1 MELAPAVHPDKATCL
16 GVCSVEAPAKH
27 ACAAA
32 GGGAGVDLGQCSS
45 AGCMTGLRGRGAGA
59 GLVRLQA
66 TPKPVVR
73 EIWHTGCPTTI
84 YALRQGAR
92 ANGWP
97 MNTATCRCDWHCH
110 SPPFRAPVVLA
121 GYRHC
126 GLGLPLGNADAGP
139 ARVYMRPWH
148 MMRLSAPWPWPQCA
162 ATCIATAGRPEG
174 LASGAARTPGPTP
187 PGKPPTPAQPNPR
200 PGPGPAARALLGCGV
215 GPKCT
220 GAANSDAP

>member
-97 MNTATCRCDWHCH
+97 MNTATCRCAWHCH

-126 GLGLPLGNADAGP
+126 SLGLPLGNADAGP
-139 ARVYMRPWH
+139 ARVRMRQWC
-148 MMRLSAPWPWPQCA
+148 MMRISAPWPWPQCA
-162 ATCIATAGRPEG
+162 ATRIAGG
-174 LASGAARTPGPTP
+174 GPRIRRSSHS
-187 PGKPPTPAQPNPR
+187 R
-200 PGPGPAARALLGCGV
+200 PGPAGQATHPRPAEPKGRARPGGP
-215 GPKCT
+215 
-220 GAANSDAP
+220 GAAGLWCGAELYWRCQLDAP